1 MEEIGEWR
9 RLENGGDIECEE
21 MGSGGQNSKE
31 PAVLK
36 LGRRAMEESYSR
48 RVVEKSPG
56 SFVTV
61 LLNELMPLDRQSQII
76 NELYV
81 HGT

>member
-1 MEEIGEWR
+1 MENGGDWRMEEIGEWR
-9 RLENGGDIECEE
+9 RIECEE

-56 SFVTV
+56 F
-61 LLNELMPLDRQSQII
+61 
-76 NELYV
+76 YV
-81 HGT
+81 ITE

>member
-56 SFVTV
+56 F
-61 LLNELMPLDRQSQII
+61 
-76 NELYV
+76 YV
-81 HGT
+81 ITE